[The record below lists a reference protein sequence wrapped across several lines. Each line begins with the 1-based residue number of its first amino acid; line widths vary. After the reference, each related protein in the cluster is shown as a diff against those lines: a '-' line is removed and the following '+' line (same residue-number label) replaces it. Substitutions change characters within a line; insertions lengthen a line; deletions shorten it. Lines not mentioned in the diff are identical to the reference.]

1 MFLVMCASGFI
12 HFLSF
17 FIHVGCYA
25 ESLMKETPSVIKTR
39 RLLIISGVVFYG
51 SLILLTATP
60 LHTYGW
66 YK

>member
-1 MFLVMCASGFI
+1 MFLVMCASGFV

-17 FIHVGCYA
+17 FIHEDCMI
-25 ESLMKETPSVIKTR
+25 ESHLEETPDVIMTWR
-39 RLLIISGVVFYG
+39 VLIISGVIFYG

-66 YK
+66 YN